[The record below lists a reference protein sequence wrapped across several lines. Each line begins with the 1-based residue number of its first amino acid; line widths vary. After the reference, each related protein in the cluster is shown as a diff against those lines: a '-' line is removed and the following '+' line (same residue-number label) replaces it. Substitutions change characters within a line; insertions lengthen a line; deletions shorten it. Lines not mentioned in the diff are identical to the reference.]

1 MKEIKQFLMCLSI
14 CFFLWG
20 CFPWSKAFKEKEVI
34 ARFGL
39 DDTGISSILDID
51 GYYLSNDTTLD
62 GIAFYKDG
70 TIKKIDVNHRVHW
83 TPISDGVYTISN
95 DTIYAETFCFIGME
109 GGMQLFHL
117 RFKIF
122 DKQHLQLFEWSDYDS
137 SYKKNDVFRFIPSDS
152 LPLPY
157 THMKQKKWMW
167 TDKNKWKAYMNNNV
181 RVKYWQ

>member
-1 MKEIKQFLMCLSI
+1 
-14 CFFLWG
+14 
-20 CFPWSKAFKEKEVI
+20 
-34 ARFGL
+34 
-39 DDTGISSILDID
+39 
-51 GYYLSNDTTLD
+51 
-62 GIAFYKDG
+62 
-70 TIKKIDVNHRVHW
+70 
-83 TPISDGVYTISN
+83 
-95 DTIYAETFCFIGME
+95 AETFCFIGMN